1 MDILKQE
8 QDIVLQV
15 RNLCKRYEPSW
26 FAQKFRKIEP
36 FVAVNKI
43 SFSLK
48 KGEILGF
55 LGPNGAGK
63 TTTMQMLLGTL
74 TPTSGEILYF
84 GSNLY
89 ENRSELLR
97 QVGYASTYVSL
108 PHRLTIHEN
117 LEVFG
122 RLYDIPYKKRRA
134 KIAEILQR
142 FSLWEMRHREVGT
155 LSAGQM
161 SRVMFAKAFLI
172 EPKIALLDEPTA
184 ALDPD
189 IAQEVRHYIME
200 QVKEIGTAVLFAS
213 HNMYEVT
220 EMCDR
225 VIVLQNG
232 VIVGMDTPEK
242 LANELTTSYVWL
254 LAGSN
259 TDRLIR
265 YCQDHHLTYSL
276 EGHYVEIL
284 IEEKKISALLIGL
297 AAAGITYTQI
307 SIKNPTLEDYF
318 IEVARSAGSQ
328 T

>member
-1 MDILKQE
+1 MKQE
-8 QDIVLQV
+8 KEVVLEVQD
-15 RNLCKRYEPSW
+15 LCKIYEPSW
-26 FAQKFRKIEP
+26 FARTFRKHES

-43 SFSLK
+43 SFSLQ

-74 TPTSGEILYF
+74 TPTSGDIRYF
-84 GSNLY
+84 GSSFY
-89 ENRSELLR
+89 DNRSGLLKH
-97 QVGYASTYVSL
+97 VGYASTYVSL
-108 PHRLTIHEN
+108 PHRLTINEN

-122 RLYDIPYKKRRA
+122 RLYDIPHKKRKAR
-134 KIAEILQR
+134 IAEILQR
-142 FSLWEMRHREVGT
+142 FALWDMRYREVGT

-189 IAQEVRHYIME
+189 IAQEVRHFIME
-200 QVKEIGTAVLFAS
+200 QVKQYGTSILFAS

-232 VIVGMDTPEK
+232 VIIGSDTPEN
-242 LANELTTSYVWL
+242 LANRLTTSYVWL
-254 LAGSN
+254 LAGNN

-297 AAAGITYTQI
+297 AAAGISYTQI

-318 IEVARSAGSQ
+318 IQVARSSGDQ